1 MRYGFVKVCA
11 ATPEIRVADVEFNTK
26 NIISAIKESA
36 ANGSQLTVFPE
47 LCVCGYTC
55 GDLFNQSVLIDACEK
70 ALIEIAAA
78 TKDLRTFVFVG
89 APLKFRGRLFNCAV
103 AIRNGEIISA
113 IPKTYIPN
121 YGEFYEKR
129 YFSSFD
135 DDLVKVEDCNK
146 FIEIGGKTLIFT
158 KNMLFFERKDN
169 SGFRVGVEICEDL
182 WAPESPSIR
191 QVKAGA
197 NIIVNLSASNET
209 VGKAEYRRN
218 LVKMQSAKLVC
229 GYVYCDAGNG
239 ESTTDTVFSGHNLIC
254 ENGEVLAES
263 KLFQNGLIYGEIDVD
278 RLTFERSRMAGSFFG
293 GEQNDYLIDWFDWY
307 NCSCKDNS
315 DMELT
320 RKYPRLPFVPES
332 GLTERS
338 ELILTIQSKG
348 LEKRLAHTNSKTAVI
363 GVSGGLDS
371 ALALLVTVRAFKA
384 LGRDLKG
391 VVGVTMPGYGTTDK
405 TKSNSVKLME
415 ALGVTVKE
423 IPVGKTVDS
432 HFKDI
437 GHSPDD
443 RNVTYENA
451 QARMRTMVLMDLA
464 NDLGGLVIGTGD
476 LSELALG
483 WATYNGDH
491 MSMYGVNAG
500 VPKTLVKH
508 LVKFEGER
516 LGGEIKKILDS
527 ILNTE
532 ISPELLPPDKSG
544 NIAQKTEDLVGPYE
558 LHDFF
563 LYYFV
568 RCGFPP
574 DKLLYI
580 ACRTFEGVYDRET
593 VKKWLVKFI
602 KRFFSQQ
609 FKRSC
614 MPDGV
619 KVGSV
624 ALSPRGDWRMP
635 SDAVCAVWL
644 KEIE

>member
-1 MRYGFVKVCA
+1 MKFGYVKVCA
-11 ATPEIRVADVEFNTK
+11 ATPDIRVADVAYNTE
-26 NIISAIKESA
+26 NIIKAIKEST

-55 GDLFNQSVLIDACEK
+55 GDLFNQP
-70 ALIEIAAA
+70 ALLNAVEHALCEIAET
-78 TKDLRTFVFVG
+78 TKDNRNFVFVG
-89 APLKFRGRLFNCAV
+89 GPLRFRGRLFNCAV
-103 AIRNGEIISA
+103 AIRGGKIISA

-129 YFSSFD
+129 YFSSFT
-135 DDLVKVEDCNK
+135 DDLEKIDECNK
-146 FIEIGGKTLIFT
+146 IIDICGKTVIFA
-158 KNMLFFERKDN
+158 KNMLFFEDTEG
-169 SGFRVGVEICEDL
+169 SGLKIGVEICEDL

-209 VGKAEYRRN
+209 VGKAEYRRD

-229 GYVYCDAGNG
+229 GYVYSDAGKG
-239 ESTTDTVFSGHNLIC
+239 ESTTDTVFAGHNLIC

-263 KLFQNGLIYGEIDVD
+263 NLFENGLLYGEIDVQ
-278 RLTFERSRMAGSFFG
+278 RLEYERSRMSSSFFG
-293 GEQNDYLIDWFDWY
+293 GDYNDYLIDWFNWY
-307 NCSCKDNS
+307 DTDTKPFSDNI
-315 DMELT
+315 ELI
-320 RKYPRLPFVPES
+320 RKYPRYPFVPEK

-348 LEKRLAHTNSKTAVI
+348 LEKRFEHTHSKTAVI

-371 ALALLVTVRAFKA
+371 ALALLVTVRAFKS
-384 LGRDLKG
+384 LGKDLKNIIA
-391 VVGVTMPGYGTTDK
+391 VSMPAFGTTSR
-405 TKSNSVKLME
+405 TKSNSQNLCE
-415 ALGVTVKE
+415 ALGVTFKT
-423 IPVGKTVDS
+423 IPVGETVVE

-437 GHSPDD
+437 GHDPNDI
-443 RNVTYENA
+443 NVTYENA
-451 QARMRTMVLMDLA
+451 QARMRTMVLMDIA
-464 NDLGGLVIGTGD
+464 NDNGGLVIGTGD

-508 LVKFEGER
+508 LVAYEAEK
-516 LGGEIKKILDS
+516 LGGEIEKTLTS

-532 ISPELLPPDKSG
+532 ISPELLPPDKNG

-568 RCGFPP
+568 RCGFAP
-574 DKLLYI
+574 DKLLYV
-580 ACRTFEGVYDRET
+580 ASQTFKGVYDTET
-593 VKKWLVKFI
+593 IKKWLKKFI
-602 KRFFSQQ
+602 ERFFAQQ

-635 SDAVCAVWL
+635 SDAVSNLWL
-644 KEIE
+644 KNL

>member
-1 MRYGFVKVCA
+1 MKFGYVKVCA
-11 ATPEIRVADVEFNTK
+11 ATPDIRVADVKYNTE
-26 NIISAIKESA
+26 NIIEAIKESA

-55 GDLFNQSVLIDACEK
+55 GDLFNQPALIAACEN
-70 ALIEIAAA
+70 ALTEIAKA
-78 TKDLRTFVFVG
+78 TEGFKTLVFVG
-89 APLKFRGRLFNCAV
+89 APLQYAGRLFNCAV
-103 AIRNGEIISA
+103 AINDGEILGVT
-113 IPKTYIPN
+113 PKTFIPS

-129 YFSSFD
+129 HFSALNRNSEPA
-135 DDLVKVEDCNK
+135 LN
-146 FIEIGGKTLIFT
+146 IRIGGKFVPFGVNMIFES
-158 KNMLFFERKDN
+158 LDN
-169 SGFRVGVEICEDL
+169 PNFTVAAEICEDL

-191 QVKAGA
+191 HTKAGA
-197 NIIVNLSASNET
+197 NIIVNLSCSDET
-209 VGKAEYRRN
+209 VGKAEYRRM
-218 LVKMQSAKLVC
+218 LVKTQSAKLIC
-229 GYVYCDAGNG
+229 GYVYSDAGNG
-239 ESTTDTVFSGHNLIC
+239 ESTTDLVFAGHNLIC
-254 ENGEVLAES
+254 ENGVVLVES
-263 KLFQNGLIYGEIDVD
+263 KFFNNGLIYGEIDVD
-278 RLTFERSRMAGSFFG
+278 FIENERRRSSSSFFDVDDTPFG
-293 GEQNDYLIDWFDWY
+293 DKYA
-307 NCSCKDNS
+307 KDGNGYDIVEFLSS
-315 DMELT
+315 DDCAPT
-320 RKYPRLPFVPES
+320 RKYPQFPFVPEK

-348 LEKRLAHTNSKTAVI
+348 LEKRLAHTGSKTAVI

-371 ALALLVTVRAFKA
+371 ALALLVTVRAFKS
-384 LGRDLKG
+384 LGKDLSG
-391 VVGVTMPGYGTTDK
+391 IIGVTMPGFGTTNK

-423 IPVGKTVDS
+423 IPVGKTVES

-437 GHSPDD
+437 GHNPDEK
-443 RNVTYENA
+443 NVTYENA
-451 QARMRTMVLMDLA
+451 QARMRTVVLMDIA
-464 NDLGGLVIGTGD
+464 NDNGGLVIGTGD

-491 MSMYGVNAG
+491 MSMYGVNAS

-508 LVKFEGER
+508 LVAYEADK
-516 LGGEIKKILDS
+516 LGGEVKEILTS

-532 ISPELLPPDKSG
+532 ISPELLPPDKDG

-568 RCGFPP
+568 RCGFAP
-574 DKLLYI
+574 DKILYI
-580 ACRTFEGVYDRET
+580 ACKTFEGVYDSDT
-593 VKKWLVKFI
+593 VKKWLKTFI

-635 SDAVCAVWL
+635 SDAVCSLWL
-644 KEIE
+644 DLIK